1 MELENR
7 HSVKFT
13 RTSILGTFAATGLI
27 ILTMAITFLTI
38 EKLYTNPTV
47 GACFGIL
54 IFLLCCFSILA
65 YIVAKRLNPF
75 EYDSEYIYSRKG
87 FLDTQHLPISYREL
101 EEIFYSQNFIEQ
113 FAGTGTIVLLAKDKE
128 VPQRKLRGVPDIE
141 FTAGTLEKIRR
152 ATQLTSR

>member
-13 RTSILGTFAATGLI
+13 RTSMLGTFAATGLI

-54 IFLLCCFSILA
+54 IVLLCCFSILA

-113 FAGTGTIVLLAKDKE
+113 FAGTGTIVLLAKDEE

-152 ATQLTSR
+152 ATQLASR